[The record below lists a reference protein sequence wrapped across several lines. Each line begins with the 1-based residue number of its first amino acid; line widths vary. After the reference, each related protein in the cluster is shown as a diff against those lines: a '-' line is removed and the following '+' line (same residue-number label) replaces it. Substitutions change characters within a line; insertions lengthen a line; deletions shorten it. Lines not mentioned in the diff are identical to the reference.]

1 VTLVNSESVFGL
13 PFRIWIDGV
22 VSRLAGATAAIGVA
36 DAMVIT
42 STSLFLAN
50 AVHTAPLMIGLF
62 FAGRSA
68 AEIVTDLFVGVLSD
82 RMRRRRALLALCALL
97 SAVGALCYLW
107 LRNYY
112 ALFAAGAIFF
122 GTGGA
127 CFAQLFAYTREL
139 AEDCGYQPTSFN
151 SALRAVNSAAWVLG
165 PPIGFYIL
173 SRDGFTVMYGVA
185 AIMYLVG
192 AVLCRWGILDVAVL
206 ARPGHAARNNPFAG
220 LTARGY
226 LMLGAIALLL
236 TVNTMYQIDIAL
248 YVTKGLH
255 LGIEVPG
262 LLVGLAAAI
271 EIPAITMIGAKAD
284 RLGRSRVVLG
294 SALCAVFFFLA
305 LPFAASLPA
314 LLILQIPNAIWTS
327 VVMSIPVVMLQDDT
341 RAGAG
346 VGSSLYTTAFK
357 GGILLGGSVTGISM
371 AAFGYSG
378 VFFVSAGVSGLAVLL
393 LGLHTA
399 IGKRPLCTVIVPTYN
414 RSGLLRHTLDSLA
427 RQTLGI
433 GRFEVIVADDG
444 SSDDTAEVVSS
455 YSGRL
460 DMSYYFQADE
470 GYRVAAARNLGI
482 RHAQA
487 PICVFIDSG
496 VILHS
501 GALAAYLQAHQRAIG
516 PVAVCGY
523 VYCFNE
529 DNEDAAQI
537 RAAINFDDPDATIAS
552 LREQRKWLDIREE
565 FYAKYGDDFADLPAP
580 WLVYWTCN
588 VSAEKSQIV
597 DAGMFDEAFRSWGTE
612 DVDLSYRLHRRGV
625 RFALCREAS
634 AIHVPHPKSYT
645 DNMQSVAGND
655 RYFAAKY
662 GTPITQLVVDNHF
675 FLINDIIRKKNLPDC
690 ADYLAA
696 RSEPGEDLPVP

>member
-1 VTLVNSESVFGL
+1 VTPVNTESLLGL
-13 PFRIWIDGV
+13 PFRIWIDGA

-36 DAMVIT
+36 GAMVVT
-42 STSLFLAN
+42 ATSLFLAN

-62 FAGRSA
+62 FAGRGA

-82 RMRRRRALLALCALL
+82 RLRSRRTLLALCALL
-97 SAVGALCYLW
+97 SAVGALCYMW

-139 AEDCGYQPTSFN
+139 AEARGYPPTSFN
-151 SALRAVNSAAWVLG
+151 SALRAVTSATWVLG

-173 SRDGFTVMYGVA
+173 SRGGFTVMFGIA
-185 AIMYLVG
+185 AVMYMVG
-192 AVLCRWGILDVAVL
+192 ALFSRWGIPDVATL
-206 ARPGHAARNNPFAG
+206 ARPEHAARNNPFAG
-220 LTARGY
+220 LPVQGY
-226 LMLGAIALLL
+226 LMLSAIVLLL
-236 TVNTMYQIDIAL
+236 TVNMVYQIDIAL
-248 YVTKGLH
+248 RVTKDLH
-255 LGIEVPG
+255 MGTAVPG

-271 EIPAITMIGAKAD
+271 EVPATTIIGARAD

-294 SALCAVFFFLA
+294 AAVCAVLFFLA
-305 LPFAASLPA
+305 LPFATTLPE
-314 LLILQIPNAIWTS
+314 LLALQIPNAVWTS
-327 VVMSIPVVMLQDDT
+327 VALSIPVVMLQNDT
-341 RAGAG
+341 RGGAG
-346 VGSSLYTTAFK
+346 VASSLYATAFK
-357 GGILLGGSVTGISM
+357 GGILLGGSVAGVS
-371 AAFGYSG
+371 AAALGYGG
-378 VFFVSAGVSGLAVLL
+378 VFFVSAGVAGLAVVL
-393 LGLHTA
+393 LGLYA
-399 IGKRPLCTVIVPTYN
+399 AMGERLQCTVIVPTYN

-427 RQTLGI
+427 RQSLGT

-444 SSDDTAEVVSS
+444 SSDDTAEVVAS

-460 DMSYYFQADE
+460 DVSYYFQPDE

-482 RHAQA
+482 RHARA
-487 PICVFIDSG
+487 PICVFVDSG

-501 GALAAYLQAHQRAIG
+501 GALAAYVQAHQRASG

-529 DNEDAAQI
+529 DNEEGAQMLAGI
-537 RAAINFDDPDATIAS
+537 DFDNPDATMAS
-552 LREQRKWLDIREE
+552 LREQGKWLDIREE
-565 FYAKYGDDFADLPAP
+565 FYAKYGDDFAGLPAP

-588 VSAEKSQIV
+588 VSAQTSQLT
-597 DAGMFDEAFRSWGTE
+597 DAGMFDEAFRCWGAE

-625 RFALCREAS
+625 RFVLCREAS

-645 DNMQSVAGND
+645 ENMQSVAGNY

-662 GTPITQLVVDNHF
+662 GTPITQLVDGNHF
-675 FLINDIIRKKNLPDC
+675 FLINDIIREKNLPDC
-690 ADYLAA
+690 ADYLASRTVA
-696 RSEPGEDLPVP
+696 DHD